1 MGVWFQAKNI
11 TEAREERTGKTGCCA
26 SSSLSLLT
34 SHSSALFFCLQ
45 WFLGWLAEFEGVAF
59 PKDTQLRCLGYR
71 DREQKPRLTPALPN
85 MNIIQCLPSAR
96 SPDLNLH
103 LNLNPNLHY
112 APNGTL
118 GHLGT
123 PHSDGRSQKI
133 SITRFGRVQSPINP
147 PATSNQKE
155 QACGR
160 VGG

>member
-1 MGVWFQAKNI
+1 
-11 TEAREERTGKTGCCA
+11 
-26 SSSLSLLT
+26 
-34 SHSSALFFCLQ
+34 LQ
-45 WFLGWLAEFEGVAF
+45 WFWGWLAGFEGVAF
-59 PKDTQLRCLGYR
+59 PKRYTTSNNNCAVWVIETENKSLVSPSSSQH
-71 DREQKPRLTPALPN
+71 EHNT
-85 MNIIQCLPSAR
+85 CLPSTR

-103 LNLNPNLHY
+103 PNPNLHY